1 MDTLTEAV
9 NGLQTCL
16 AVIVSVVFLVVIL
29 LIPGLSI
36 VSRLIA
42 LFFLVI
48 LVAIMVWSRQER
60 FVIKSRQAR
69 TLLAVLLG
77 VLLFLTGMY
86 LQASG
91 SGLYLIF
98 ISVGLFAE
106 GVRSYHV
113 TPDTTNGLSEAQ
125 KAEGVE
131 FIDRE

>member
-48 LVAIMVWSRQER
+48 PVAIMVWSRQER

-106 GVRSYHV
+106 GIRSYHV